1 MKKAIA
7 ITALVSIIGLTG
19 LYQASA
25 YMGMGPG
32 DMRSRGGCNGQAM
45 GMHHATAQMD
55 EATKAKFDV
64 FFKDTQDLRKSI
76 VIKHAEKRALMLNEE
91 PDAKKVGKLAG
102 ELFDLRSSMHAK
114 AKEAGL
120 GDVMGMGRDCGQ
132 NDGQGYHHGRKGMM
146 KGKGMNRGQAPAMN

>member
-1 MKKAIA
+1 MKKVLA

-32 DMRSRGGCNGQAM
+32 DMRGRGGCNGQAM
-45 GMHHATAQMD
+45 GMHHATSQMD

-64 FFKDTQDLRKSI
+64 FFKDTQELRKSI
-76 VIKHAEKRALMLNEE
+76 VVKRAEKRALMLNEE
-91 PDAKKVGKLAG
+91 PDAKKVGEVTG

-114 AKEAGL
+114 AEEAGL
-120 GDVMGMGRDCGQ
+120 GDYIGMGRDCRQ
-132 NDGQGYHHGRKGMM
+132 NAGPGSHHGRKGMV
-146 KGKGMNRGQAPAMN
+146 KGKGMNRGQAPVAN